1 MKRIACLAAACL
13 ALAGCDQLFQD
24 KAAQGAEEAQKK
36 ANEGNYAAAI
46 LAYESALDGS
56 PKSADIH
63 FRLGLIYDDKLKE
76 PVSAVH
82 HFQRYLDLA
91 PKGSHAKDARN
102 FIKEDELKL
111 VTSMSKGALM
121 TQEESARLKN
131 ENLQLRKQLNELRA
145 TRTAAV
151 KGGTPGEPVQKPIPP
166 GAKTYV
172 VQQGDTLAS
181 ISRKFY
187 KKSGRW
193 KDIQD
198 ANFNELNGTVKLK
211 SGMTLIIP

>member
-1 MKRIACLAAACL
+1 MKRFACLAACCL

-24 KAAQGAEEAQKK
+24 DSARGAEEAQKK
-36 ANEGNYAAAI
+36 YNEGNYTAAI

-91 PKGSHAKDARN
+91 PGGSHARDARN
-102 FIKEDELKL
+102 FIRDDELKL
-111 VTSMSKGALM
+111 VTSISKGALM
-121 TQEESARLKN
+121 TQEESVRLKN
-131 ENLQLRKQLNELRA
+131 ENLTLRKQLNELRA
-145 TRTAAV
+145 MPRGVV
-151 KGGTPGEPVQKPIPP
+151 KSGPTGDPVQKPIPP

-172 VQQGDTLAS
+172 VQHGDTLAS

-187 KKSGRW
+187 KNSGRW

-198 ANFNELNGTVKLK
+198 ANFNALNGTVKLK
-211 SGMTLIIP
+211 PGMTLIIP